1 VTENE
6 ELVVR
11 TPSGSGGRQTAL
23 VQDFCRLAG
32 EQIQAARSL
41 EEAREMAVKAC
52 ADFSAVCGSE
62 VLKRTLRSL
71 LEDRIDKRWQEHHD
85 QH

>member
-6 ELVVR
+6 ELIVR
-11 TPSGSGGRQTAL
+11 TPSGTVGGQTAL

-32 EQIQAARSL
+32 EQIQAARSI
-41 EEAREMAVKAC
+41 EEARDIAEKAC
-52 ADFSAVCGSE
+52 ADFSAECGSE

-71 LEDRIDKRWQEHHD
+71 LHDRIDKRWHEHHD
-85 QH
+85 HH

>member
-6 ELVVR
+6 ELIVR
-11 TPSGSGGRQTAL
+11 TPSGTVGGQTAL

-32 EQIQAARSL
+32 EQIQARDIA
-41 EEAREMAVKAC
+41 EKAC
-52 ADFSAVCGSE
+52 ADFSAECGSE

-71 LEDRIDKRWQEHHD
+71 LHDRIDKRWHEHHD
-85 QH
+85 HH